1 MENGHRNSGFTHWK
15 WWFSI
20 VMLVYQ
26 RVKVLNELELWFDSS
41 LFFQRMHNFFGTLC
55 CPNPSQSTTSLSR
68 TIKRKSGFAVVGP
81 SGSTWHH
88 VVGLGPMQMVYREE
102 RGFKIG
108 VSWCIWRWEI
118 PQIWWFRYL
127 RGFSWGY
134 FPYRDPPKYGKYGK
148 YPPFQIFIFPYF
160 PIPPWAFGR
169 IFHPPF
175 SDAPKEEHLW
185 KIGDLMADPERLG
198 FFQSLCCFGSPM
210 FTPTVLA
217 EMGSS
222 SSPPAIAAKNI
233 KKPPIW
239 YRQCPSSLRSW
250 SYHLIKYGMIY
261 RCVRNRGIPPKL

>member
-1 MENGHRNSGFTHWK
+1 
-15 WWFSI
+15 
-20 VMLVYQ
+20 MLVYQ
-26 RVKVLNELELWFDSS
+26 RVKVLNKLELWFDSS
-41 LFFQRMHNFFGTLC
+41 HFFQRMHNFFGTLC

-127 RGFSWGY
+127 RGFFGGY

-210 FTPTVLA
+210 FVYPDR
-217 EMGSS
+217 SS
-222 SSPPAIAAKNI
+222 RNGFQFEPSCYSCKKHQTTSNLISSMPIFI
-233 KKPPIW
+233 KIMILSSYQIWNDIPVCPKP
-239 YRQCPSSLRSW
+239 RCTTSLLS
-250 SYHLIKYGMIY
+250 
-261 RCVRNRGIPPKL
+261 